1 MRAHCWC
8 LATLIAGF
16 GPLAEAQPSV
26 NMGPS
31 AQQTRTITPSTAG
44 PRPMTST
51 GGRAG
56 SPLSKLQG
64 ASPDSQLSPFNSRF
78 QNPSQSPLL
87 RTNIVGR
94 AGSPATLEGGSPRD
108 AASGFSSAEMDPP
121 LMGAAR
127 LRDIVDNHRAA
138 MQRLYE
144 PGTPYPT
151 SQDATV
157 LNQALALSRYRLSSN
172 EVASYAS
179 LSSGGNGRL
188 SWTADLNASIAAY
201 EFLDYRYG
209 RGCMSPIGAID
220 GFIAE
225 PVMLSDLYAS
235 AYGVALTAPAWVTPA
250 TPQPALVQADDLFA
264 AGDPEGAIALYEE
277 HLAQNPDEFGVRVRL
292 GLAMLEGGNASDAV
306 AVLHHA
312 YASDPSLADVSLAQV
327 LDGWGSSRLRA
338 MVAKSVSH
346 ANRTQGASG
355 WMVVALLME
364 AEGRTQLAER
374 MLQRST
380 DAGLDRALA
389 TRIAARIAQTK

>member
-8 LATLIAGF
+8 LATLIGAF
-16 GPLAEAQPSV
+16 GPLAAAQPSV

-64 ASPDSQLSPFNSRF
+64 ASPDFQRSPFDSRF
-78 QNPSQSPLL
+78 QNPSQSPSIQ
-87 RTNIVGR
+87 TNIVGR
-94 AGSPATLEGGSPRD
+94 AGSPAALLDGSPRD
-108 AASGFSSAEMDPP
+108 AEPGFSSAEMDPP

-127 LRDIVDNHRAA
+127 LRDLVDNHRAA

-157 LNQALALSRYRLSSN
+157 QNQAMALSAYRFSN
-172 EVASYAS
+172 SGAASHVS

-201 EFLDYRYG
+201 AFLDYRYG
-209 RGCMSPIGAID
+209 RGCVRPDRALD

-235 AYGVALTAPAWVTPA
+235 AYGVALTAPTWASPA
-250 TPQPALVQADDLFA
+250 TSQPVLVQADDLFA
-264 AGDPEGAIALYEE
+264 AGDPEGAIPLYEE
-277 HLAQNPDEFGVRVRL
+277 HLTLNPDDFGVRVRL
-292 GLAMLEGGNASDAV
+292 GLAMLESGNASDAV

-327 LDGWGSSRLRA
+327 LDGWSASRLRA

-346 ANRTQGASG
+346 ANRTESASG

-364 AEGRTQLAER
+364 AEGRAPLAER
-374 MLQRST
+374 MLERATS
-380 DAGLDRALA
+380 AGLDRALA